1 MAKGQSPP
9 KLPLELQAA
18 WRCRRCWRARSIP
31 RQRLAGQSSGRQG
44 SWDGMGGGHEC
55 HSALINLC
63 PPAPGEAAGA
73 AACAP
78 LCPHYTSIY

>member
-1 MAKGQSPP
+1 MTETPEHP
-9 KLPLELQAA
+9 AA
-18 WRCRRCWRARSIP
+18 EGGRAERWEPWR
-31 RQRLAGQSSGRQG
+31 
-44 SWDGMGGGHEC
+44 GGHEC

-73 AACAP
+73 AARTP